1 MSGDAPVVGRCATCG
16 HASFPLR
23 AACPRCL
30 AGDLGAEA
38 APEGVVEHVT
48 RVRPSGSSAVG
59 LAEVRTAQG
68 PCIVALAPPGLQA
81 GQRVQ
86 LVADADQTVAV
97 PAAADGG

>member
-30 AGDLGAEA
+30 GGDLGAEA
-38 APEGVVEHVT
+38 APDGVIEHVT
-48 RVRPSGSSAVG
+48 VVRPRGSAAVG

-68 PCIVALAPPGLQA
+68 PCIVALAPAGLQA
-81 GQRVQ
+81 GQRVR
-86 LVADADQTVAV
+86 LVADGGRTVAV
-97 PAAADGG
+97 PAAASSG